1 MYFFHRYRTAAGRL
15 MRRKKVRRQAVVQ
28 HASLPPEV
36 DCLAA
41 LQWVLSCALGN
52 LARAHGYP
60 HAPWA
65 NVATRLWAAYVAAL
79 RQRLPFPLLQ
89 LSVNEP
95 RAHLPPR
102 QPAPAASRAKD
113 DSRAT
118 ASGCSEIVVENACI
132 IVGDPDGSVE
142 TSVGDGDGLPVGEA
156 QRRLARRR
164 ATRQAL
170 ASAAAAGDNGSA
182 QEPPVVPLTMGLV
195 LGLLLCSARV
205 ARLPLLAADLGR
217 ACR

>member
-1 MYFFHRYRTAAGRL
+1 
-15 MRRKKVRRQAVVQ
+15 MRRKKVRRKVVTQ
-28 HASLPPEV
+28 HASLPGEL

-41 LQWVLSCALGN
+41 FQWVLHAAIGN
-52 LARAHGYP
+52 LARVHGFP
-60 HAPWA
+60 PAPWA
-65 NVATRLWAAYVAAL
+65 AVATRLWTAYVAAL

-89 LSVNEP
+89 LFVNEP
-95 RAHLPPR
+95 RAHLPP
-102 QPAPAASRAKD
+102 QPLAPAAAAID
-113 DSRAT
+113 GNSRAT
-118 ASGCSEIVVENACI
+118 A
-132 IVGDPDGSVE
+132 DGNSSASLSVDDQEGGVE
-142 TSVGDGDGLPVGEA
+142 TSAGEGLPLGQA

-170 ASAAAAGDNGSA
+170 ALAAAAGDGSA
-182 QEPPVVPLTMGLV
+182 PPEPPVVPPTMGLV

>member
-1 MYFFHRYRTAAGRL
+1 
-15 MRRKKVRRQAVVQ
+15 MRRKKVRRQAVAQ
-28 HASLPPEV
+28 HASLPPEI

-41 LQWVLSCALGN
+41 LQWVLHAALGN

-65 NVATRLWAAYVAAL
+65 NVATRLWAAYLAAL

-89 LSVNEP
+89 LFVNEP

-102 QPAPAASRAKD
+102 QPAPAAAVTID
-113 DSRAT
+113 GSRAT
-118 ASGCSEIVVENACI
+118 ASGSSEIVIENACI
-132 IVGDPDGSVE
+132 IVDDPDGSVE
-142 TSVGDGDGLPVGEA
+142 TSVGDGDRLGEA

-170 ASAAAAGDNGSA
+170 ASAAAGDDGSA